1 MNTRAQKR
9 VIFVNKYDI
18 LRETL
23 SLFRAITIEIF
34 ESETLKK
41 RAHTLCHKLMVN
53 ITMLTITISKEI
65 CAKLSLKEKLIFVNL
80 S

>member
-53 ITMLTITISKEI
+53 ITITISKEI